1 MPSTKRKTQQIGLID
16 EAELYLS
23 VVDSFR
29 REGCEPR
36 WLPEDRAAV
45 CAPLAG
51 RWGAVRAAAELGRDG
66 KEVTP

>member
-1 MPSTKRKTQQIGLID
+1 MPSTRRKSQQIGLID
-16 EAELYLS
+16 EVQLYLR

-29 REGCEPR
+29 REGYEPR
-36 WLPEDRAAV
+36 WAPELATAV
-45 CAPLAG
+45 GGPLAG

>member
-1 MPSTKRKTQQIGLID
+1 MPSTRRKSQKNGLIG
-16 EAELYLS
+16 EVELYLG

-51 RWGAVRAAAELGRDG
+51 RWGAVRAPAELGRDG

>member
-1 MPSTKRKTQQIGLID
+1 MPSTGRKSQENGLID
-16 EAELYLS
+16 EVALYLG

-36 WLPEDRAAV
+36 WAPEDRAAV
-45 CAPLAG
+45 CAPLVG
-51 RWGAVRAAAELGRDG
+51 RWGAVRGAAELGRDG